1 MKKHTILLLYL
12 LIQIS
17 PLLLTAQKPDTVI
30 VTAKTIKVSQL
41 KQGKAIYLVYFVRGE
56 NTPLSEVQ
64 IWNIDVKKEKI
75 NNKEVIS
82 VFQKWDFKDT
92 VVHTAKSI
100 SSATDFMPL
109 YHESWW
115 QKRDKK
121 AFDVEQKKIWINDTE
136 ITDTNSVKKEKVA
149 YTSYASSFGKYYLN
163 WHLDLEVFSMLPLRK
178 NTTFLIPF
186 YEFGYDI
193 PSNIEYTIIGED
205 VLVYDGKRIKC
216 WLLYHE
222 EKGNKE
228 TFWISKKTNEVLKL
242 KQLINENIC
251 RYKIKLPIDE

>member
-1 MKKHTILLLYL
+1 M
-12 LIQIS
+12 
-17 PLLLTAQKPDTVI
+17 AQKTETTS
-30 VTAKTIKVSQL
+30 VTAKTIRMSQL
-41 KQGKAIYLVYFVRGE
+41 KLGKARYLVYIVRGE
-56 NTPLSEVQ
+56 NAPASEVE
-64 IWNIDVKKEKI
+64 IWNIDVKKEKLH
-75 NNKEVIS
+75 NKEVIS
-82 VFQKWDFKDT
+82 VSQKWDFKDT

-100 SSATDFMPL
+100 SSAIDFKPV

-115 QKRDKK
+115 QTRG
-121 AFDVEQKKIWINDTE
+121 AQRFDVEPKKVWINNKE
-136 ITDTNSVKKEKVA
+136 ITDTNSGKRERNV
-149 YTSYASSFGKYYLN
+149 YSSFVSSDGKYYLN

-186 YEFGYDI
+186 YEFGYDT
-193 PSNIEYTIIGED
+193 PRNISYTTIGED

-242 KQLINENIC
+242 KQLINENLY